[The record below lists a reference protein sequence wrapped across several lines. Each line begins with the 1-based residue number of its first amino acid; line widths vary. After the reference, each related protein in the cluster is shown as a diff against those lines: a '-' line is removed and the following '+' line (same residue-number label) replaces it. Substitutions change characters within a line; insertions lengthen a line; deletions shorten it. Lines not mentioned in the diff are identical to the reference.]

1 MPSYNSVITNIG
13 LAKINNQAVT
23 GEAIVLTHIA
33 LGDGNGSEVTPTQ
46 SATALVHE
54 VHRGQINRLYVP
66 DDDQAQIIAE
76 LVVLPQIGGWTV
88 REVGIFDADGDM
100 IVYSSHP
107 AIYKPTL
114 AEGSGMDY
122 TVAVHALIGNDVN
135 VTLKI
140 DPGVVIATRG
150 WTAERINEH
159 NTDPDAHS
167 TQELPWI
174 NCGTTGLTRTSN
186 TTITITGDVRATY
199 PQGKRLRFNGSDTY
213 LCRVFGAPTYAGGVT
228 TITVWF
234 DARAQT
240 IPAMVTKFERSRL
253 TPQDTANGGAMSG
266 ADDPTTIATLL
277 ASFCCGSYWAN

>member
-1 MPSYNSVITNIG
+1 MAYNSVITNIG

-46 SATALVHE
+46 SATALAHE
-54 VHRGQINRLYVP
+54 VHRGQINRLFVP

-88 REVGIFDADGDM
+88 REVGIFDEDGDM
-100 IVYSSHP
+100 IVYASHP

-135 VTLKI
+135 ITLKI

-150 WTAERINEH
+150 WTAAQIAAH
-159 NTDPDAHS
+159 NIDADAHAM
-167 TQELPWI
+167 QELPWI
-174 NCGTTGLTRTSN
+174 DCGIAALTRTGD

-234 DARAQT
+234 DTRTQT
-240 IPAMVTKFERSRL
+240 IPATVSKFERSRL
-253 TPQDTANGGAMSG
+253 TPQDTANGGSMSG
-266 ADDPTTIATLL
+266 TDSATTITTLL
-277 ASFCCGSYWAN
+277 ASYCCGSYWSD